1 MLWLS
6 ALSYQKI
13 FNTQLIKSSDLIVTP
28 HISCKIQRL
37 NPKLITSIKRSHD
50 DRRWKAI
57 KPLWTLILAEL
68 RQPNWHKRRRKLQSR
83 HAASH
88 SLKLAKLIN
97 KPEWK
102 PARNLYIFESFWK
115 KLRLFIVPEHFW
127 IF

>member
-13 FNTQLIKSSDLIVTP
+13 FNTQPIKSSDLIVIP
-28 HISCKIQRL
+28 HISRKTQRL
-37 NPKLITSIKRSHD
+37 NPKLITWSKRSHD
-50 DRRWKAI
+50 DGRWKVI
-57 KPLWTLILAEL
+57 KPHWTLILAGL
-68 RQPNWHKRRRKLQSR
+68 RQPNCRKRRRKLQSR

-102 PARNLYIFESFWK
+102 LARNSYIFESFWK
-115 KLRLFIVPEHFW
+115 KLRLFIVPEHLR